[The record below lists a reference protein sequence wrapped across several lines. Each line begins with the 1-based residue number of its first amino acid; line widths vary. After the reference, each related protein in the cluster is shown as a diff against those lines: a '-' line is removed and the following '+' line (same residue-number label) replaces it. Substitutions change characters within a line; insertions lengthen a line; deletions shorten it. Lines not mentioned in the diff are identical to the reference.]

1 MVDLLGVAS
10 VTQQPGLFPII
21 DPDRL
26 RAGRRKMHALQRQ
39 IHRVWMATTQTETS
53 LHSVD
58 AETVSID
65 LASALVTIRTLDLEV
80 FSGEFPGPRRGI
92 PGPYEEH
99 HNGCREGRIV
109 RGFTLIRNAE
119 AHVRDVIDVDVIRM
133 INVDTRWRVFPA
145 WKQYA
150 DLPNGVTNAPGTAPT
165 AKRAYRE
172 VVGGELVIET
182 LLDALKFFLA
192 CDLKLARRAHTG
204 ELEYFPLPEFV
215 QHDYERRHPDWPTRL
230 EHQQQARAAMM
241 QQPPAGTGREIC
253 HRLSI
258 DGTIVY
264 AGVTTMTP
272 AYMSYFIETSDQI
285 ITEIKLGYPY
295 SIAGRLLTVDSDNLL
310 KVGSDEL
317 GTIPLTKPIKPNEET
332 FRNWFRDA
340 QNNAT
345 AYHRQRYH

>member
-1 MVDLLGVAS
+1 MV
-10 VTQQPGLFPII
+10 QQPGLLPII
-21 DPDRL
+21 SPDRL
-26 RAGRRKMHALQRQ
+26 RAGHRKMHALQRQ
-39 IHRVWMATTQTETS
+39 IHHVWMATTQTETS

-65 LASALVTIRTLDLEV
+65 LASALVTIRTLDLEI
-80 FSGEFPGPRRGI
+80 FSREFPGPRMGV
-92 PGPYEEH
+92 PGLYEKH
-99 HNGCREGRIV
+99 RNGCREGRIV
-109 RGFTLIRNAE
+109 RGVTLIRNAE
-119 AHVRDVIDVDVIRM
+119 AHVRDVIDVDVTRM
-133 INVDTRWRVFPA
+133 INVGAEWRVFPA

-150 DLPNGVTNAPGTAPT
+150 DLPRGVTNASGTAPA

-192 CDLKLARRAHTG
+192 CDPKLARRDDDG

-215 QHDYERRHPDWPTRL
+215 QHDYERRHPDWPTRV
-230 EHQQQARAAMM
+230 EHQRQVRAAMM

-258 DGTIVY
+258 NGITVY

-272 AYMSYFIETSDQI
+272 AYMAYFAETAQQI
-285 ITEIKLGYPY
+285 ITDIKLGYPY
-295 SIAGRLLTVDSDNLL
+295 SVAGGLLTVDSDNILR
-310 KVGSDEL
+310 VGTDEL
-317 GTIPLTKPIKPNEET
+317 DAIPLAEPVKPDEET
-332 FRNWFRDA
+332 FRNWFQDA
-340 QNNAT
+340 QDNAT

>member
-1 MVDLLGVAS
+1 L
-10 VTQQPGLFPII
+10 PIQKH
-21 DPDRL
+21 PATGTSRKAEV

-39 IHRVWMATTQTETS
+39 IHHVWMATTQTESS

-80 FSGEFPGPRRGI
+80 FGSEFPGPRRGI
-92 PGPYEEH
+92 PGSYEKH
-99 HNGCREGRIV
+99 RSGCREGRIV

-133 INVDTRWRVFPA
+133 INMGDEWRVFPA

-150 DLPNGVTNAPGTAPT
+150 DLPRGVTSASGTALV

-172 VVGGELVIET
+172 VIGGELVIET

-192 CDLKLARRAHTG
+192 CDPKLARRDDNG

-215 QHDYERRHPDWPTRL
+215 QHDYERRHPDWPTRV
-230 EHQQQARAAMM
+230 EYQQQARAAMM
-241 QQPPAGTGREIC
+241 RQPPTGTGREIC

-258 DGTIVY
+258 DGITVY
-264 AGVTTMTP
+264 AGVTTMTS
-272 AYMSYFIETSDQI
+272 AYMSYFIETADQI
-285 ITEIKLGYPY
+285 ITDIKLGYPY
-295 SIAGRLLTVDSDNLL
+295 SVAGDLLTVDSDKLL
-310 KVGSDEL
+310 KVGADEL
-317 GTIPLTKPIKPNEET
+317 DAIPLAKPVKPNEET
-332 FRNWFRDA
+332 LRNWFQDA

-345 AYHRQRYH
+345 AYHRQRYY

>member
-1 MVDLLGVAS
+1 
-10 VTQQPGLFPII
+10 
-21 DPDRL
+21 
-26 RAGRRKMHALQRQ
+26 
-39 IHRVWMATTQTETS
+39 MATTQTETS

-65 LASALVTIRTLDLEV
+65 LASALVTIRTLDLQV
-80 FSGEFPGPRRGI
+80 FGGEFPGPRRGV

-99 HNGCREGRIV
+99 RDSSREGRIV

-133 INVDTRWRVFPA
+133 INVGARWRVFPA

-150 DLPNGVTNAPGTAPT
+150 DLPHGVISARGTAPA

-182 LLDALKFFLA
+182 LLDALKFFQT
-192 CDLKLARRAHTG
+192 CDPKLARRDDTG
-204 ELEYFPLPEFV
+204 ELEYFPLPEFL

-241 QQPPAGTGREIC
+241 QQPPAGTGREIS

-264 AGVTTMTP
+264 AGLTTMTP
-272 AYMSYFIETSDQI
+272 AYMSWFIETPDQI
-285 ITEIKLGYPY
+285 RTDIKLGYPY
-295 SIAGRLLTVDSDNLL
+295 SVAGRLVTVASDNLL
-310 KVGSDEL
+310 KVGADEL
-317 GTIPLTKPIKPNEET
+317 DTITLTEPIKPDEET
-332 FRNWFRDA
+332 LRNWFQDA